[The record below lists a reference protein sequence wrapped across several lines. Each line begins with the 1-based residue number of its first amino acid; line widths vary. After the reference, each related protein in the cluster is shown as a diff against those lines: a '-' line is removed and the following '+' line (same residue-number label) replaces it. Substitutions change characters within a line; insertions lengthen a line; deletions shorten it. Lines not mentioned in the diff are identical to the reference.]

1 MQWEYKFEAYRMRML
16 PWVPEDFL
24 ACGGNFRCWPK
35 ADTSCFDITSNNSS
49 PMVKNAKKN
58 LYVWFFWSFTPVSF
72 YFSSWM
78 EECFVWPWNMVF
90 VKRLKQG
97 VVGWGQYSIFL
108 FACCIIFV
116 HAFSERYHFKVK
128 RLSLIDEFKKR
139 NSFFVKNLT

>member
-1 MQWEYKFEAYRMRML
+1 MKIQIWSI
-16 PWVPEDFL
+16 PHEDVTLGTRGFSRVRREFSVL
-24 ACGGNFRCWPK
+24 AEGRHILLRYHIK
-35 ADTSCFDITSNNSS
+35 HSS

-90 VKRLKQG
+90 VKILKQG